1 MIKNILSFSN
11 PFHLS
16 VRWQQLVITP
26 KEEGGK
32 EIIRSI
38 EDIGYVFLDHPQIT
52 YTHAVLQLLAENN
65 VAIVICDARHHP
77 SSMMM
82 HLDTHHIQAE
92 RFRAQ
97 IAASEPLR
105 KQLWQQTVKV
115 KIRNQAAVLAKAGA
129 ATAAAA
135 LNNLANKVLSGDITN
150 CEAQAARIYWK
161 ALFGTDFERFREGL
175 PPNPSLNYSYAI
187 VRAAV
192 ARALVGSGLLATLG
206 IHHRNKYNAFALA
219 DDIMEPYRPFTDW
232 LVFKQVSSIP
242 DYHVLTPERKAEYLD
257 LLNCD
262 CIIKGQ
268 TSPMQIAMEITAAS
282 LAKCFEGALRKIEY
296 PTLP

>member
-11 PFHLS
+11 PYHLS

-32 EIIRSI
+32 EITRSI
-38 EDIGYVFLDHPQIT
+38 EDVGYVFLDHPQIT
-52 YTHAVLQLLAENN
+52 YTHAVLQLLTENN
-65 VAIVICDARHHP
+65 VAIVICDTKHHP

-92 RFRAQ
+92 RFRTQ

-105 KQLWQQTVKV
+105 KQLWQQTVKS
-115 KIRNQAAVLAKAGA
+115 KIRNQAVVLAKTGA
-129 ATAAAA
+129 ASAASA
-135 LNNLANKVLSGDITN
+135 LNNLANKVLSGDPTN

-161 ALFGTDFERFREGL
+161 TLFGPDFERFREGP

-187 VRAAV
+187 LRAAV
-192 ARALVGSGLLATLG
+192 ARALIGSGLLPTLG

-219 DDIMEPYRPFTDW
+219 DDIIEPYRPFTDW
-232 LVFKQVSSIP
+232 LVFKQVSHIG
-242 DYHVLTPERKAEYLD
+242 DYHVLTPERKAEYLN
-257 LLNCD
+257 LLNSD
-262 CIIKGQ
+262 CIIKDQ
-268 TSPMQIAMEITAAS
+268 TSPLQIAMEISAAS
-282 LAKCFEGALRKIEY
+282 LAKCFEGTLRKIEY